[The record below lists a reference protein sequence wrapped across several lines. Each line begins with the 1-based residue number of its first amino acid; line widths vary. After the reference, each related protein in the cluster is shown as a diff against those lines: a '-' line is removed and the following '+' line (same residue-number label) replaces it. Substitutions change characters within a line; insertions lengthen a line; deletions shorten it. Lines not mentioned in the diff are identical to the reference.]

1 MRNIFITVALLYF
14 FSNTLF
20 AGNNPFPEESIDC
33 KVSRH
38 YKYREDKLAG
48 REVFVTYNGIRPLKN
63 ACIEIVAGNKKEQTR
78 LVPVHVILSRF
89 YCRLILACRKTI
101 QYR

>member
-78 LVPVHVILSRF
+78 LAAGTCDSIPVLLPPDIGV
-89 YCRLILACRKTI
+89 
-101 QYR
+101 